1 MLSGIHGNRRV
12 TPEGNPGGITR
23 VRPGAQSKDWN
34 AVRIL
39 ALGVITADGL
49 IETRIIR
56 EAGRLEVPGRLGH
69 HIPELP
75 HRAIRLRV
83 RLIEPPVHI
92 RQLIHSHPGQQLRKP
107 PLLTPPFALHF
118 FKVVAIRPSR
128 IRNLM
133 PLCHSDT
140 LNALGDRV
148 SLP

>member
-12 TPEGNPGGITR
+12 TPGGISH
-23 VRPGAQSKDWN
+23 VRPGAKSRDWN

-39 ALGVITADGL
+39 ALGVIASDGL

-92 RQLIHSHPGQQLRKP
+92 RQLIHSYPGQQLRMP

-128 IRNLM
+128 VRNLM

>member
-12 TPEGNPGGITR
+12 APEGNPRGITC
-23 VRPGAQSKDWN
+23 VRPGAQSGDWN
-34 AVRIL
+34 AVGIL
-39 ALGVITADGL
+39 ALGVITADWL

-92 RQLIHSHPGQQLRKP
+92 CQLIHSHPGQQLRIP
-107 PLLTPPFALHF
+107 PLLTPPCALHF
-118 FKVVAIRPSR
+118 FKVVAIRPSWV
-128 IRNLM
+128 RNLI